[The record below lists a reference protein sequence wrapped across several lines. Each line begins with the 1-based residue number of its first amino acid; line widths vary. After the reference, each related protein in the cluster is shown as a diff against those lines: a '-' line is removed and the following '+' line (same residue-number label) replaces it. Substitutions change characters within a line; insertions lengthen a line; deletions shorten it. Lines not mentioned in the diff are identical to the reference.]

1 MTPRLAGLAG
11 SVGAEDEDEATLV
24 GTEAATVGTGVFT
37 DGAAEI
43 EGAAAV
49 APGRSQGFGGE
60 GIVWVV
66 VVENDDERCL
76 QEPMRADLASAPCN
90 RW

>member
-24 GTEAATVGTGVFT
+24 GTEAATVGAGVVT

-60 GIVWVV
+60 GIVGCG
-66 VVENDDERCL
+66 R
-76 QEPMRADLASAPCN
+76 
-90 RW
+90 